1 MADAP
6 SPRSHSLLARFVR
19 GCFTVVVAV
28 WIFLE
33 EWIWDSLTAF
43 MAWLGRRRPVRWV
56 EAKVARLNPYA
67 AMAVFLVPVLLLLPA
82 KLLGLWLIGS
92 GRLKS
97 GVLVFVV
104 AKVVG
109 TAIAAR
115 IFSLTRRALL
125 TIGWF
130 RSLYTWFTALRDRLY
145 AYVKALRAYQAAKAM
160 LARVKAKVRGWFARV
175 HGRGA

>member
-1 MADAP
+1 MSDVHRPP
-6 SPRSHSLLARFVR
+6 SQNPFLRVVR
-19 GCFTVVVAV
+19 GCFTVGVAV

-43 MAWLGRRRPVRWV
+43 MAWLGRRRPVRWL

-82 KLLGLWLIGS
+82 KILGLWLIGS

-97 GVLVFVV
+97 GILVFVI
-104 AKVVG
+104 AKIVG

-115 IFSLTRRALL
+115 IFSLTRRSLL

-130 RSLYTWFTALRDRLY
+130 RRFYTWFTALRDRIY
-145 AYVKALRAYQAAKAM
+145 AHVKALRGYQAAKAL
-160 LARVKAKVRGWFARV
+160 LARTKARLRGWFAKL
-175 HGRGA
+175 H